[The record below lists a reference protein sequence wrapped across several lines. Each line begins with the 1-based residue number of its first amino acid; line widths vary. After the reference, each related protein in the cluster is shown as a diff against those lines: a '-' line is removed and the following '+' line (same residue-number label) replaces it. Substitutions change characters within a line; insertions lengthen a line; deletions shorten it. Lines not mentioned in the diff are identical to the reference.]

1 LENIYKIENIKMNL
15 TEILQNRYST
25 KHFDP
30 AKKIAAEDLEQLKSL
45 LQMSPSSVNI
55 QPWHFVIASTEEGK
69 QRMAKGVQG
78 NYKFNEAKILN
89 ASHVVLFCS
98 KINIDEAYKDKIGES
113 EAKAGRF
120 PNEQIKQ
127 MTKDGR
133 TLFSNIHK
141 ELLKDEQHWLEKQVY
156 LNIGQFLLG
165 AAVLG
170 IDACPMEG
178 IDAKILDEEF
188 GLTEK
193 GLTVVTA
200 VSLGYR
206 TESDFNDPNK
216 TPKSRLPFEEI
227 LTMV

>member
-1 LENIYKIENIKMNL
+1 MNIINILN
-15 TEILQNRYST
+15 NRYST
-25 KHFDP
+25 KSFDP
-30 AKKIAAEDLEQLKSL
+30 STKIKEDDFKQLLSL
-45 LQMSPSSVNI
+45 LQMSPSSVNL
-55 QPWHFVIASTEEGK
+55 QPWHFVIAATEEGK

-78 NYKFNEAKILN
+78 NYKFNEAKVLN

-98 KINIDEAYKDKIGES
+98 KMRIDEAYKELVLES

-133 TLFSNIHK
+133 TLFVNIHK
-141 ELLKDEQHWLEKQVY
+141 EQLKDEQHWLEKQVY

-165 AAVLG
+165 AAALG

-178 IDAKILDEEF
+178 IDVQILDEEF

-193 GLTVVTA
+193 GFTAITA
-200 VSLGYR
+200 VALGYR
-206 TESDFNDPNK
+206 SESDFNDPAK
-216 TPKSRLPFEEI
+216 TPKARLALEDI
-227 LTMV
+227 TTLI

>member
-1 LENIYKIENIKMNL
+1 MNL
-15 TEILQNRYST
+15 TEIVNKRYST
-25 KHFDP
+25 KAFDP
-30 AKKIAAEDLEQLKSL
+30 NKKITAEDFEQLKSL

-55 QPWHFVIASTEEGK
+55 QPWHFVIAATEEGK
-69 QRMAKGVQG
+69 HRMAKGVQG

-98 KINIDEAYKDKIGES
+98 KTNVDEAYKDKIA
-113 EAKAGRF
+113 EAEANAGRF

-133 TLFSNIHK
+133 TLFTNIHK

-178 IDAKILDEEF
+178 IDAKILDNEF
-188 GLTEK
+188 GLAEK
-193 GLTVVTA
+193 GFTAITA
-200 VSLGYR
+200 VALGYGLE
-206 TESDFNDPNK
+206 TDFNIPTK
-216 TPKSRLPFEEI
+216 TPKSRLPFDEI
-227 LTMV
+227 LTVV

>member
-1 LENIYKIENIKMNL
+1 MNL
-15 TEILQNRYST
+15 TEILNKRYST
-25 KHFDP
+25 KAFDP
-30 AKKIAAEDLEQLKSL
+30 NKKIADGAIEQLKSL

-55 QPWHFVIASTEEGK
+55 QPWHFVIATTEEGK
-69 QRMAKGVQG
+69 HRMAKGVQG

-98 KINIDEAYKDKIGES
+98 KTNVDEAYKDKISEA

-133 TLFSNIHK
+133 TLFNNIHK

-178 IDAKILDEEF
+178 IDAKILDKEF
-188 GLTEK
+188 GLAEK
-193 GLTVVTA
+193 GFTAITA
-200 VSLGYR
+200 VSLGYGLE
-206 TESDFNDPNK
+206 TDFNIPTK

-227 LTMV
+227 LTVV

>member
-1 LENIYKIENIKMNL
+1 MNL
-15 TEILQNRYST
+15 TTIINRRYST
-25 KHFDP
+25 KFFDP
-30 AKKIAAEDLEQLKSL
+30 TKKITVEEFEQLKSL

-69 QRMAKGVQG
+69 KRMAKGVQG
-78 NYKFNEAKILN
+78 NYKFNENKILN

-98 KINIDEAYKDKIGES
+98 KTNIDEAYKNKIAEW
-113 EAKAGRF
+113 EAMAGRF
-120 PNEQIKQ
+120 PNEQIEQ

-141 ELLKDEQHWLEKQVY
+141 EILKDEQHWLEKQVY

-178 IDAKILDEEF
+178 IDIKILNEEF
-188 GLTEK
+188 GLIEK
-193 GLTVVTA
+193 GLTATIA
-200 VSLGYR
+200 VSLGFK

-216 TPKSRLPFEEI
+216 TPKSRLPFDEI
-227 LTMV
+227 ITQI